1 MTEEVQALAEVDS
14 APTMDVTATPEV
26 AESTPEV
33 AENQVDQVEE
43 KKYSQAE
50 IDAMIGKRLAR
61 EQRKWE
67 REQANRSAETQIV
80 KAAPTAS
87 VDQFE
92 SPEAYAEAMAYQKA
106 EELIAKREAAKQQS
120 AVLESYQEREEA
132 ARDKYDDFEQVAY
145 NPKLPIT
152 NVMAETI
159 QSSDIGPEL
168 AYYLGSNPKEADRIS
183 RMTPLGQA
191 KEIGKIEA
199 KLASAP
205 PIKKTTSAPA
215 AFNFSKSASRV
226 RGYLVKSS
234 FAPNCNGFT
243 KMLTTTHAFLVFASS
258 TSWMWPACK
267 LPMVGTKPMRLP
279 ALRSMASASSSMRS
293 ASSLCPR

>member
-14 APTMDVTATPEV
+14 APAPEVTATSENAV
-26 AESTPEV
+26 TAPEV
-33 AENQVDQVEE
+33 AENQTEQVEE

-67 REQANRSAETQIV
+67 REQAQRSAETQIV
-80 KAAPTAS
+80 RSAPTAS
-87 VDQFE
+87 VEQFE
-92 SPEAYAEAMAYQKA
+92 SPEAYAEALAYQKA

-120 AVLESYQEREEA
+120 QVLESYQEREEA

-152 NVMAETI
+152 TVMAETI

-168 AYYLGSNPKEADRIS
+168 AYYLGSNPKDADRIS
-183 RMTPLGQA
+183 RMSPLAQA

-199 KLASAP
+199 KLAAEP
-205 PIKKTTSAPA
+205 PVKRTTSAPA
-215 AFNFSKSASRV
+215 PISPVTAR
-226 RGYLVKSS
+226 
-234 FAPNCNGFT
+234 
-243 KMLTTTHAFLVFASS
+243 S
-258 TSWMWPACK
+258 TG
-267 LPMVGTKPMRLP
+267 VGTYDTTDP
-279 ALRSMASASSSMRS
+279 RSIKTMTDSQWIEAERARQMKKLQAMQNR
-293 ASSLCPR
+293 

>member
-14 APTMDVTATPEV
+14 APTTDVTATPEV

-67 REQANRSAETQIV
+67 REQANRSAESQIV

-92 SPEAYAEAMAYQKA
+92 SPEAYAEALAYQKA

-120 AVLESYQEREEA
+120 AVLESYHDLEEEA
-132 ARDKYDDFEQVAY
+132 RTKYDDFEQVAY

-159 QSSDIGPEL
+159 QSSDVGPEL

-183 RMTPLGQA
+183 RMSPLSQA

-199 KLASAP
+199 KLVSAP
-205 PIKKTTSAPA
+205 PVRKTTSAPA
-215 AFNFSKSASRV
+215 PISPVTA
-226 RGYLVKSS
+226 
-234 FAPNCNGFT
+234 
-243 KMLTTTHAFLVFASS
+243 
-258 TSWMWPACK
+258 
-267 LPMVGTKPMRLP
+267 
-279 ALRSMASASSSMRS
+279 RS
-293 ASSLCPR
+293 AGATTLDTTDPRSIKSMTTSQWIEAERARQIKKLQAQNR

>member
-14 APTMDVTATPEV
+14 APTTDVTATPEV

-33 AENQVDQVEE
+33 VENQVEQVEE

-67 REQANRSAETQIV
+67 RDQAQRSAETQIV
-80 KAAPTAS
+80 RAPAATS

-92 SPEAYAEAMAYQKA
+92 SPEAYAEALAYQKA

-120 AVLESYQEREEA
+120 AVLESYHDLEEEA
-132 ARDKYDDFEQVAY
+132 RSKYDDFEQVAY
-145 NPKLPIT
+145 NPKLPVT

-159 QSSDIGPEL
+159 QSSEIGPEL
-168 AYYLGSNPKEADRIS
+168 AYYLGSNPKEAERIS
-183 RMTPLGQA
+183 RMTPLSQA

-199 KLASAP
+199 KLVSAP
-205 PIKKTTSAPA
+205 PVKKTTSAPA
-215 AFNFSKSASRV
+215 PISPVTAR
-226 RGYLVKSS
+226 SS
-234 FAPNCNGFT
+234 GAPAYDTTDPRST
-243 KMLTTTHAFLVFASS
+243 KTMTDSQWIEAERRRQQKKWEAQN
-258 TSWMWPACK
+258 
-267 LPMVGTKPMRLP
+267 R
-279 ALRSMASASSSMRS
+279 
-293 ASSLCPR
+293 